1 MFSRRFRRRSRPSV
15 PTDMQSPRCNRS
27 PLQPATTHRGEPTPS
42 RHNGRNKKGTPRTRQ
57 SSLTLAAFPPW
68 GSSQDGRRAESGPHS
83 NSPWRI
89 FLPGLPANP
98 LFPIVI
104 PVSTARNG
112 PHHSLF
118 ILDATLLASPQGSF
132 SPWTSRTSTRLTC
145 SFLALHRPSGRLAH
159 RNADFRCVPRLEDS
173 TSGLCH
179 TPGTRAGSNT
189 LVGSNPTSS
198 ATHPGTGSVPCQDF
212 LLPPRPFRRFPPV
225 PAP

>member
-68 GSSQDGRRAESGPHS
+68 GSSQDGRRAESGPHT
-83 NSPWRI
+83 NPQRRI
-89 FLPGLPANP
+89 FPPTRAISP
-98 LFPIVI
+98 LRWEN
-104 PVSTARNG
+104 S
-112 PHHSLF
+112 
-118 ILDATLLASPQGSF
+118 
-132 SPWTSRTSTRLTC
+132 
-145 SFLALHRPSGRLAH
+145 ALHGRNIPIIDALQDLFLSMPITSGRLAH

-189 LVGSNPTSS
+189 LVGSNPTYS
-198 ATHPGTGSVPCQDF
+198 ATKPSHPVRTGRLGFSHT
-212 LLPPRPFRRFPPV
+212 
-225 PAP
+225 

>member
-68 GSSQDGRRAESGPHS
+68 GSSQDGRRAKSSPHINPQRHIFPPAKQNLPVRWE
-83 NSPWRI
+83 NSPPYGRNI
-89 FLPGLPANP
+89 PIINVVRGLFLSMPM
-98 LFPIVI
+98 
-104 PVSTARNG
+104 T
-112 PHHSLF
+112 
-118 ILDATLLASPQGSF
+118 
-132 SPWTSRTSTRLTC
+132 
-145 SFLALHRPSGRLAH
+145 SGRLAH
-159 RNADFRCVPRLEDS
+159 RSADFRCVPRLEDS

-198 ATHPGTGSVPCQDF
+198 ATKPSHPVRTGRLGFSHT
-212 LLPPRPFRRFPPV
+212 
-225 PAP
+225 